1 MKLFKEYVENKTRTG
16 IGLFPGA
23 FKPPHKG
30 HFETVRQAAVENKEL
45 VILVSSADRDGIS
58 STDSLTIWNIYKPY
72 LPDNVNIY
80 FAQSSPVTVVYQIV
94 DILNNDVFTPTQRV
108 QSPIPVAKEIAN
120 KSSKASS
127 PYTINL
133 YASEEDMKRYDAFF
147 NPKSKGI
154 YVGKKVKEVLKKD
167 VTRLASATD
176 ARAALQKKNYEAF
189 KAFLPDITK
198 EDKLKIY
205 NLLK

>member
-1 MKLFKEYVENKTRTG
+1 MKLFKEFVEKKTYTG

-45 VILVSSADRDGIS
+45 IVLVSSADRDGITA
-58 STDSLTIWNIYKPY
+58 TDSLTIWNIYKPY
-72 LPDNVNIY
+72 LPKNVSIY
-80 FAQSSPVTVVYQIV
+80 FAQSSPVTVVYQVV
-94 DILNNDVFTPTQRV
+94 DILNNDVFTPTQRA
-108 QSPIPVAKEIAN
+108 SAPISVAKEIAGN
-120 KSSKASS
+120 LGRASS
-127 PYTINL
+127 PYTVNL

-147 NPKSKGI
+147 NPKSKNV
-154 YVGKKVKEVLKKD
+154 YTGKKVKEVVKKD
-167 VTRLASATD
+167 VSRIASATD
-176 ARAALQKKNYEAF
+176 ARTALQKKRYEDF

-198 EDKLKIY
+198 EDKLRIY